1 MKKTIEQ
8 IDVAGKR
15 VLMRVDFNVPIKNG
29 KITDDRRIQMTLPS
43 LLSVLDRGGTLTLM
57 SHLGRPSGTGFEQE
71 FSLIPV
77 ANRLSELLD
86 RSVVCAD
93 DDVSSPI
100 VILENLRFNKGEIE
114 NDEKFARHL
123 ASMGDIYC
131 NDAFG
136 TAHREHASMVAV
148 PNAMVGKPRVAGVLL
163 ARELQYLDR
172 AIANAQKPF
181 VAVLGGSK
189 VSDKMDV
196 IENLIDT
203 VDTILIGGAMAYTFL
218 LARGEEVGASLVEVQ
233 RIEDARAILDVATS
247 SSTEV
252 VLPHDHVCA
261 QQVEHESPVQVVN
274 TPIPEGWIGVD
285 IGPETV
291 AKYSHMLMQAK
302 TIVWNG
308 PVGVFEIEP
317 FDLGTRHIAEA
328 IAMATND
335 GAISIAGGGDTS
347 SAISSFGLDDQMT
360 HISSGGGASLQ
371 MLGGKAFSSVV
382 LLDEIV

>member
-172 AIANAQKPF
+172 TIANAQKPF

-233 RIEDARAILDVATS
+233 RIEDARAILDIATS

-252 VLPHDHVCA
+252 LLPHDHVCA

>member
-114 NDEKFARHL
+114 NDEEFARHL

-172 AIANAQKPF
+172 TIANAQKPF

-233 RIEDARAILDVATS
+233 RIEDARAILDIATS

-252 VLPHDHVCA
+252 LLPHDHVCA

-347 SAISSFGLDDQMT
+347 SAISSFGLDGQMT

>member
-100 VILENLRFNKGEIE
+100 VILENLRFNKSEIE

-252 VLPHDHVCA
+252 VFPHDHVCA

>member
-114 NDEKFARHL
+114 NDEEFARHL

-172 AIANAQKPF
+172 TIANAQKPF

>member
-1 MKKTIEQ
+1 
-8 IDVAGKR
+8 
-15 VLMRVDFNVPIKNG
+15 
-29 KITDDRRIQMTLPS
+29 
-43 LLSVLDRGGTLTLM
+43 
-57 SHLGRPSGTGFEQE
+57 
-71 FSLIPV
+71 
-77 ANRLSELLD
+77 
-86 RSVVCAD
+86 
-93 DDVSSPI
+93 
-100 VILENLRFNKGEIE
+100 
-114 NDEKFARHL
+114 
-123 ASMGDIYC
+123 MGDIYC

-181 VAVLGGSK
+181 VAILGGSK

-233 RIEDARAILDVATS
+233 RIEDARAILDIATS

-252 VLPHDHVCA
+252 LLPHDHVCA